1 MPFILTVEDPTRPPV
16 FPDSLYATAA
26 KVSPSPFNQA
36 LDGSGDGCG
45 NNRAMSRVGLTMKRS
60 LLAGCALA
68 AGVLSCHAAQ
78 AAEDATAVIKLM
90 TSDIVV
96 EANGASTHTVHVE
109 VQATNDASARTVGQP
124 ALPYRESAQDLEI
137 VEAYTQKASGEKLPV
152 PASAIYTQQPQGAP
166 QLRNVN
172 DIRQKVVVFPN
183 VGAGDTVVYTARWR
197 TRQPTIPG
205 HFIHTELFPRSVT
218 YNEVR
223 GTITA
228 PNTLPL
234 NFENHDVELRKE
246 QAASTTSYHWRYS
259 APGSQTVRLPAVSP
273 LDSIPRIFF
282 SSLKG
287 QEDLGRVYESLVTP
301 AEAVT
306 PKIQALANQLT
317 AGLRERR
324 QQAQTIYEW
333 VSKNIRYVA
342 VDIGNGGIVPHDAET
357 TLTNGYGDC
366 KDQAVLFAALLKAV
380 GIESDIVL
388 INLGNAYTIPEV
400 ATVTPFNH
408 AITWIPELGIY
419 ADTTTGVAPFG
430 TLAFPAYGKPVVH
443 ASASG
448 PVVRRTPV
456 VPQDAALMTL
466 RTTARLDDDGSVTGD
481 STITAE
487 GPFAHGLR
495 ALALGIQATGSARFA
510 ASLLEA
516 EGLKGTGAIDVGT
529 PTDLSPTYTLTSRFE
544 YTDNRLVSGLGFGL
558 IRGLSLTRPPGDG
571 LVGLL
576 FGAPQDDTQDTECH
590 SGRSVEELVLELPAD
605 SPARVLPPN
614 ARIKTANVEFNATW
628 SAAANTVTLRR
639 EFISTI
645 DEPFCTGAVRRE
657 TAAAL
662 TQIRDHYER
671 ARISYRPSQTPTSGG
686 GNTVASLVPR
696 TRPTTSQAQPLA
708 YFLAGEANAAR
719 GDHQGA
725 VAEYTKAIRAKR
737 DYKEALVNRGNA
749 YISLREYDSAMDDFN
764 AAIRLDTG
772 DAAPYRGR
780 ASVHVTQ
787 ARHRE
792 AAADLTTVIRLKP
805 DDQLA
810 YVNRAQAYLRTGR
823 YERAIADCNTALQLG
838 HDMPDCRRTSGMA
851 HFVLAQHDEAIEDL
865 TRATEMQPDS
875 AFAFFQRGLAY
886 LAVGQPQRA
895 IPDLDNAVRLGT
907 NDANAQFARGIAR
920 ERSGDQA
927 GANTDLAQAL
937 KVNQR
942 VAVQLAIQGI
952 YRERFMLGTDAAEIC
967 KASAPRSEHMR
978 ATIYCARA
986 ASDSNASPRNRA
998 MAHFQMG
1005 DMYQLQT
1012 DYEEALDH
1020 YGRAVRLDPT
1030 LVEARVQ
1037 IGTVH
1042 RLQNDHD
1049 RAIQSYDE
1057 AIKLAPFSAIA
1068 FGNRGIARHAK
1079 GQSEEALKDYSQAIA
1094 LNPSYDTAFL
1104 YRASVYMER
1113 KQFQNAIVDYD
1124 RAIRLNPNVGVAYKG
1139 RCYALVSSGK
1149 PEQAMADCEK
1159 SVSLDPAD
1167 SGAFGARGVVHLRLQ
1182 NYPAAIKDYDAALA
1196 ANPGQATSLYGR
1208 GVAKLKS
1215 GNAAEGNSDIAE
1227 AVKLDPNIASAMAG
1241 LGVTP

>member
-1 MPFILTVEDPTRPPV
+1 M
-16 FPDSLYATAA
+16 
-26 KVSPSPFNQA
+26 
-36 LDGSGDGCG
+36 DGNGEGCG
-45 NNRAMSRVGLTMKRS
+45 NNYAMSRVGLTMKRS

-68 AGVLSCHAAQ
+68 AAALACQ
-78 AAEDATAVIKLM
+78 EARAAEDAPVVIKLM

-96 EANGASTHTVHVE
+96 EANGASTHTVHFE
-109 VQATNDASARTVGQP
+109 VQPTNDASARTVGQP

-172 DIRQKVVVFPN
+172 DVRQKVVVFPN
-183 VGAGDTVVYTARWR
+183 VAAGDTVVYTARWR

-228 PNTLPL
+228 PNSLPL
-234 NFENHDVELRKE
+234 NFENHDVDLRKE
-246 QAASTTSYHWRYS
+246 EAANTTAYHWRYS
-259 APGSQTVRLPAVSP
+259 ATGSQTVKLPAISP
-273 LDSIPRIFF
+273 LDAMPRLYF

-287 QEDLGRVYESLVTP
+287 QEDLGRVYSSLVSP
-301 AEAVT
+301 AEEVT
-306 PKIQALANQLT
+306 PSIQALANQLT
-317 AGLRERR
+317 AGLRDRR

-342 VDIGNGGIVPHDAET
+342 VDIGNGGIVPHDADT
-357 TLTNGYGDC
+357 TLTNRYGDC

-388 INLGNAYTIPEV
+388 INLGNSYSLPDV
-400 ATVTPFNH
+400 ATITPFNH
-408 AITWIPELGIY
+408 AITWLPEFGIY

-443 ASASG
+443 ASTSD

-456 VPQDAALMTL
+456 VPRNAASMTL
-466 RTTARLDDDGSVTGD
+466 KTTARLDDDGSVTGD
-481 STITAE
+481 STVTAT

-495 ALALGIQATGSARFA
+495 ALALSIQASGSTRFA
-510 ASLLEA
+510 TSLLEA

-529 PTDLSPTYTLTSRFE
+529 PTDLTPTYTLTSRFE
-544 YTDNRLVSGLGFGL
+544 YADNRLVSGLGFGL
-558 IRGLSLTRPPGDG
+558 IRGLSLTRAPGDG

-576 FGAPQDDTQDTECH
+576 FGAPQDETQETECH

-605 SPARVLPPN
+605 APARVLPPN
-614 ARIKTANVEFNATW
+614 ARIKTANLEFNATW
-628 SAAANTVTLRR
+628 SASANTVTLIR

-645 DEPFCTGAVRRE
+645 DEPICTGAVRRE

-662 TQIRDHYER
+662 TQIRDHYDR
-671 ARISYRPSQTPTSGG
+671 AKISYRPSQPPASGS
-686 GNTVASLVPR
+686 GNTVASLAPR
-696 TRPTTSQAQPLA
+696 TRPTTSQTQPLA
-708 YFLAGEANAAR
+708 SFLAGEANAAR

-725 VAEYTKAIRAKR
+725 IAEYTKAIRAKR

-749 YISLREYDSAMDDFN
+749 YTALSEYDVAMDDFN
-764 AAIRLDTG
+764 AAIKIDTG
-772 DAAPYRGR
+772 DPAPYRGR
-780 ASVHVTQ
+780 ASVLLAQT
-787 ARHRE
+787 RPRE
-792 AAADLTTVIRLKP
+792 AAADLTTVIRLSP

-823 YERAIADCNTALQLG
+823 YERAIADCKTAVQLG
-838 HDMPDCRRTSGMA
+838 RDVPDCRRASA
-851 HFVLAQHDEAIEDL
+851 VSNFVLARYDEAIADL

-875 AFAFFQRGLAY
+875 PFPFLQRGLVYIAR
-886 LAVGQPQRA
+886 GQPERA
-895 IPDLDNAVRLGT
+895 IPDLDEAVRLGT

-927 GANTDLAQAL
+927 GANADFTQAL
-937 KVNQR
+937 KINQR
-942 VAVQLAIQGI
+942 VAAQLAVQGI
-952 YRERFMLGTDAAEIC
+952 YRDRFMQGRTAADVC
-967 KASAPRSEHMR
+967 KVSAPRSEHMR
-978 ATIYCARA
+978 ATVYCGRA
-986 ASDSNASPRNRA
+986 ASDAKASPRDRA
-998 MAHFQMG
+998 TAHFQMG
-1005 DMYQLQT
+1005 DMFQSQA
-1012 DYEEALDH
+1012 DYEEALDY
-1020 YGRAVRLDPT
+1020 YGRAVRIDPT
-1030 LVEARVQ
+1030 LADAHVQ

-1057 AIKLAPFSAIA
+1057 AIKIAPFSAAA
-1068 FGNRGIARHAK
+1068 FSNRGIARHAK

-1159 SVSLDPAD
+1159 SVSLDSAD
-1167 SGAFGARGVVHLRLQ
+1167 ASAFDARGVVHVRLR
-1182 NYPAAIKDYDAALA
+1182 NYPAAIKDYDAALT
-1196 ANPGQATSLYGR
+1196 ANPVQATSLYGR
-1208 GVAKLKS
+1208 GIAKLKS
-1215 GNAAEGNSDIAE
+1215 GNAAGGDADIAE
-1227 AVKLDPNIASAMAG
+1227 AVKLDPNIGATMAG